1 MHPPRS
7 RTADA
12 ITLGFLVVGLAV
24 IVIALV
30 ALVRD
35 VRDDAAWAAVLLGL
49 GVGVWGLWFRR
60 LGTDDAADEATLNR
74 SATGR
79 IGTVAIVGVIAGG
92 AYWLLRGALDRTVA
106 EAVVVTGI
114 TLALWMVNRVVD
126 AQIRRR
132 RAAGEAD

>member
-24 IVIALV
+24 IVLALV

-49 GVGVWGLWFRR
+49 GLGVWGLWFRR
-60 LGTDDAADEATLNR
+60 LGTEDAADEATSNR
-74 SATGR
+74 SAKGR
-79 IGTVAIVGVIAGG
+79 IGTVAIVGIIAGG
-92 AYWLLRGALDRTVA
+92 AYWLLRGALDRTAA
-106 EAVVVTGI
+106 EASVVTGI
-114 TLALWMVNRVVD
+114 TLALWLVNRVLD

-132 RAAGEAD
+132 RAAGDTD

>member
-24 IVIALV
+24 IVLALV

-79 IGTVAIVGVIAGG
+79 IGTVAIVVVIAGG

>member
-79 IGTVAIVGVIAGG
+79 IGTVAIVVVIAGG

>member
-1 MHPPRS
+1 MHPPRA

-24 IVIALV
+24 IVLALV

-49 GVGVWGLWFRR
+49 GLGVWGLWFRR
-60 LGTDDAADEATLNR
+60 LGTEDAADEATPNR

-79 IGTVAIVGVIAGG
+79 IGTVAIVGIIAGG
-92 AYWLLRGALDRTVA
+92 AYWLLRGTLDRTVA
-106 EAVVVTGI
+106 EASVVTGI
-114 TLALWMVNRVVD
+114 TLALWLVNRVLD

-132 RAAGEAD
+132 RAAGDTD

>member
-7 RTADA
+7 RSADA

-24 IVIALV
+24 IVLALV

-49 GVGVWGLWFRR
+49 GLGVWGLWFRW
-60 LGTDDAADEATLNR
+60 LGTEDAADEATSNR

-79 IGTVAIVGVIAGG
+79 IGTVAIVGIIAGG
-92 AYWLLRGALDRTVA
+92 AYWLLRGTLDRTAA
-106 EAVVVTGI
+106 EASVVTGI
-114 TLALWMVNRVVD
+114 TLALWLVNRVLD

-132 RAAGEAD
+132 RAAGDTD